1 MNNLRIGL
9 RLGGGFTI
17 LLLIMLLIS
26 VTSILSMGH
35 MARSTTEITDV
46 ALAKERMISDWFRNI
61 HSGSRR
67 TTAIAKSSDPS
78 LATFFAED
86 AAESSRQSGKLQD
99 RIEPLLQ
106 SQEEKDIWV
115 EIKKARAGY
124 LSGRDVVTKA
134 KAEGRAE
141 DAERLFTQEYQPAT
155 QRYID
160 MVQRLLDMQ
169 RAAIDDSAQT
179 VLARFSAS
187 RSAIIAVV
195 SLAFVLGALAAW
207 WITRSITR
215 PLAEAVRVARTVAS
229 NDLTS
234 RITVDSRDETGQ
246 LLQALRQMN
255 DNLAQV
261 VGQVRSG
268 ADSIATASGQID
280 AGNQDLSSRTEQQA
294 SSLEQTAA
302 AMEQLTSTVKQNAEN
317 ARQANQLAAS
327 ASQTAVQGGK
337 VVAGVVDT
345 MGGISESSRRIAD
358 IIGVIDSIA
367 FQTNILALNAA
378 VEAARAGEQGRGFA
392 VVAGEVRALA
402 QRSASAAK
410 DIKDLIADSVS
421 KVEAGTRQVAEAG
434 RTMDGIVQSVQR
446 VSDLVAE
453 ITAASQEQSSGIN
466 QVHQAISQMDSVTQ
480 QNAALV
486 EEAAAATGSLKSQVH
501 QLAAAVSVFRIDG
514 APATSAAAARPPAH
528 TPPSMA
534 QGPARPLA
542 AKAASNARAATAPA
556 TPSVPA
562 ASAAARLPASTTK
575 PAAPAPAGSPA
586 DDGDWTSF

>member
-1 MNNLRIGL
+1 MKNLRIGL

-26 VTSILSMGH
+26 VTSIVSMGH
-35 MARSTTEITDV
+35 MARSTTEITEV

-86 AAESSRQSGKLQD
+86 AAESSRQSSKLQD

-106 SQEEKDIWV
+106 TQEEKDIWV

-124 LSGRDVVTKA
+124 LAGRDVVTKA

-141 DAERLFTQEYQPAT
+141 DAERLFTQQYQPAT

-160 MVQRLLDMQ
+160 MVQRLLDTQ
-169 RAAIDDSAQT
+169 RAAIDSSAAD
-179 VLARFSAS
+179 VLVRFSAS
-187 RSAIIAVV
+187 RAAIITVV

-207 WITRSITR
+207 WITRGITR
-215 PLAEAVRVARTVAS
+215 PLAEALRVARTVAN

-268 ADSIATASGQID
+268 ADSIATASGEID

-302 AMEQLTSTVKQNAEN
+302 AMEELTSTVKQNAEN

-345 MGGISESSRRIAD
+345 MGGISESSRKIAD

-434 RTMDGIVQSVQR
+434 RTMDGIVQSVQQ

-466 QVHQAISQMDSVTQ
+466 QVHQAISQMDTVTQ

-501 QLAAAVSVFRIDG
+501 QLAAAVSVFRIEG
-514 APATSAAAARPPAH
+514 VASARPAVAPAPAPAGRAQPAAAQMRA
-528 TPPSMA
+528 
-534 QGPARPLA
+534 PARPLA
-542 AKAASNARAATAPA
+542 APAAAASPGAPA
-556 TPSVPA
+556 AKPAAAKLPASRQSVPA
-562 ASAAARLPASTTK
+562 TGK
-575 PAAPAPAGSPA
+575 